1 MKNLELRVNS
11 ELLERIYVL
20 CRSIPEVEWSG
31 HLVYTMETV
40 EDTTVFH
47 PYDILLADIG
57 TTGHTEYEP
66 DGLEMI
72 NYMAKQENFIN
83 LKLGHIHSHNKMNVF
98 FSGEDMGE
106 LEKNKDHFDGYLS
119 VIVNNGMEIIA
130 KFSQKVREEAKTV
143 VYKSRTG
150 DCTITYPAVEKFEHR
165 DVTIKYVNPYREKID
180 HLKAKAEAARVKLFQ
195 QKPQYAQ
202 GVNWRYPTNTYPKSN
217 PVTQSNRT
225 NIQEELF
232 SAESF
237 ITDRFIEDSI
247 YSFLAIPQKSTLI
260 MDTFKIAYKKD
271 KHGPEK
277 FIGYLKSRVQYPLE
291 DMEIIDEVTSYLDQI
306 LATTR
311 MENDFLDQ
319 FNDALFDYGNKLE
332 TEIQW
337 DSLG

>member
-11 ELLERIYVL
+11 TLLEKIYAL
-20 CRSIPEVEWSG
+20 CRSVAEVEWSG
-31 HLVYTMETV
+31 HLIYTMET
-40 EDTTVFH
+40 EGDTTIFH

-57 TTGHTEYEP
+57 TIGHTEYEP
-66 DGLEMI
+66 DGMEMI

-98 FSGEDMGE
+98 FSGDDMGE

-119 VIVNNGMEIIA
+119 VIVNNGIEIIA

-143 VYKSRTG
+143 VYKSRAG

-165 DVTIKYVNPYREKID
+165 DVNVKFINPYREKID
-180 HLKAKAEAARVKLFQ
+180 QLKAKAEAVKIKTL

-202 GVNWRYPTNTYPKSN
+202 GVNWRYPTNAYPRSN
-217 PVTQSNRT
+217 QGKTA
-225 NIQEELF
+225 IQEELF
-232 SAESF
+232 STESF
-237 ITDRFIEDSI
+237 ITGRFIEDSI
-247 YSFLAIPQKSTLI
+247 YSFLAIPQKSTLVV
-260 MDTFKIAYKKD
+260 DTFKIAYKKD

-311 MENDFLDQ
+311 MESNFLDQ

-332 TEIQW
+332 TEVQW

>member
-11 ELLERIYVL
+11 ILLEKIYVL

-31 HLVYTMETV
+31 HLIYTMETV
-40 EDTTVFH
+40 EDTTIFH
-47 PYDILLADIG
+47 PYDIILADIG

-66 DGLEMI
+66 DGMEMI
-72 NYMAKQENFIN
+72 DYMTKQENFIN

-98 FSGEDMGE
+98 FSGEDTGE

-130 KFSQKVREEAKTV
+130 KFSQKVCEEAKTV

-150 DCTITYPAVEKFEHR
+150 DCTVTYPAVEKFEHR
-165 DVTIKYVNPYREKID
+165 DVEIKYVNPYREKID
-180 HLKAKAEAARVKLFQ
+180 HLKAKAEAARVKPFQ

-202 GVNWRYPTNTYPKSN
+202 GVNWRYPTNTYPGSN
-217 PVTQSNRT
+217 SNKT
-225 NIQEELF
+225 AIQEELF

-237 ITDRFIEDSI
+237 ITNRFIEDSI

-260 MDTFKIAYKKD
+260 VDTFRVAYKKD

-277 FIGYLKSRVQYPLE
+277 FITYLKSRVQYPLE
-291 DMEIIDEVTSYLDQI
+291 DMEIIDEVTSYLDQM

-311 MENDFLDQ
+311 MENNFLDQ
-319 FNDALFDYGNKLE
+319 FNDALFDYGNNLE

-337 DSLG
+337 NSLG